1 MDIIAEVLASG
12 PKLSLFTRIELGTRV
27 LLYPKFPNCILGF
40 FDQDREF
47 AMRGLQFSL
56 KKGQKLRLESALEK
70 LESLSSK
77 ANSDAS
83 VTVADDISVNY
94 EDAILKYFIYSFIN
108 FFMVKKCARNCAYF
122 SLH

>member
-1 MDIIAEVLASG
+1 
-12 PKLSLFTRIELGTRV
+12 
-27 LLYPKFPNCILGF
+27 
-40 FDQDREF
+40 
-47 AMRGLQFSL
+47 MRGLQFSL

-122 SLH
+122 SLHWWGVKGPWDGGDGRPRCGNAVWSGGAREQARLCTGSEG